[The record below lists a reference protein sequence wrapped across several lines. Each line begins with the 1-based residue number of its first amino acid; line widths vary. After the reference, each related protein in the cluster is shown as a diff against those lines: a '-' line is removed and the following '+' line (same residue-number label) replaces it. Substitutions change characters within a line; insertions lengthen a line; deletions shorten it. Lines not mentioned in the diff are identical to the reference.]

1 MAEQKV
7 KMIRNRRVEMNLTE
21 MESQTLTQYCQK
33 NNIQISDFIRRTV
46 FKEIM
51 TKQYEESP
59 TLFDDIK

>member
-1 MAEQKV
+1 MAEPKV

-59 TLFDDIK
+59 TLFD

>member
-1 MAEQKV
+1 MAEPKD

-59 TLFDDIK
+59 TLFD

>member
-59 TLFDDIK
+59 TLFD